1 MVLRTLAT
9 LARALGDAPDCTAA
23 NLANHTALGYATS
36 CAFARDACA
45 DDGAGIFGSYVVLDV
60 CGLGPGGFGVVATV
74 VLVMLLSGLGST
86 ADVYF
91 IPQLNY
97 LSALLRLRPDVAG
110 ITLLALG
117 NGARAPPPPHR
128 HTAPPRRAARAP
140 PPVSAPSAP
149 PRAPRRAG
157 CVHGDRRRADDG
169 FPAAHVRSC
178 GSISSRTR

>member
-1 MVLRTLAT
+1 M
-9 LARALGDAPDCTAA
+9 
-23 NLANHTALGYATS
+23 
-36 CAFARDACA
+36 
-45 DDGAGIFGSYVVLDV
+45 LDV

-117 NGARAPPPPHR
+117 ILSGFIVTIMWLDLLANEVRDLPRLALPCLALPSLALPCLIPRHRGGRGHRDDEPHLPHMATLPHTLALYRWSRSSRRWAGCGA
-128 HTAPPRRAARAP
+128 
-140 PPVSAPSAP
+140 SAPTS
-149 PRAPRRAG
+149 
-157 CVHGDRRRADDG
+157 
-169 FPAAHVRSC
+169 
-178 GSISSRTR
+178 